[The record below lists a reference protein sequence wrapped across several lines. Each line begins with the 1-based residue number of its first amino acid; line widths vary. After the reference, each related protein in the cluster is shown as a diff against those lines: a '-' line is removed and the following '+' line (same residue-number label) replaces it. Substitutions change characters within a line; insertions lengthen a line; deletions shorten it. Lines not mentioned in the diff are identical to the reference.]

1 MSDFHPLR
9 SLDEETKISAAW
21 AAKNN
26 DALKLAKEIPS
37 APIPNLDH
45 LKMKDFQEVY
55 EPSDDTVCIYILCLS
70 VCLVCSALN
79 YGSVPDTQIVSLC
92 LQYLLLDGLQSEVNA
107 GVFSKIS
114 GPIVLEIGCGS
125 GAVSTFLA
133 SQLSQ
138 NGVIVYVT
146 DINERALEVT
156 KQTAS
161 ACSGGAPIPIHL
173 EAVKCDLVSALLPR
187 LKHSVDC
194 LIFNPPYVPTP
205 DEEVGGTSIEAS
217 WAGGVNG
224 RKVVD
229 RAIPQMAQIL
239 ARPNGV
245 AYMIT
250 VDDNRPEEIAI
261 MFRELGLDMRPIV
274 RRRAHNEY
282 LSVQK
287 ISWINDN
294 NL

>member
-1 MSDFHPLR
+1 MFFL
-9 SLDEETKISAAW
+9 IFA
-21 AAKNN
+21 
-26 DALKLAKEIPS
+26 
-37 APIPNLDH
+37 
-45 LKMKDFQEVY
+45 QGG
-55 EPSDDTVCIYILCLS
+55 
-70 VCLVCSALN
+70 N
-79 YGSVPDTQIVSLC
+79 YGSAPDTQNISLC

-107 GVFSKIS
+107 GIFSKIS
-114 GPIVLEIGCGS
+114 GPVILEIGCGS

-133 SQLSQ
+133 SQLRQ
-138 NGVIVYVT
+138 NDMEPIVYVT
-146 DINERALEVT
+146 DINPRALEVT

-161 ACSGGAPIPIHL
+161 AYSGGAAGPIHL

-187 LKHSVDC
+187 LNHSIDC

-205 DEEVGGTSIEAS
+205 NEEVGGTSIEAS

-250 VDDNRPEEIAI
+250 VDDNRPEELATI
-261 MFRELGLDMRPIV
+261 FRELGLDMTPLV

-282 LSVQK
+282 LTVQK
-287 ISWINDN
+287 LSWIKDN
-294 NL
+294 NS